1 MKKVVLGRGLDAL
14 IPTESTKQVDDRKFK
29 TVVLDRIAPNPM
41 QPRRDFDDEALQ
53 QLAASLTRDGVMQPL
68 VVVQNGSTF
77 TIIAGERRFRAA
89 RLAGL
94 NEVPVVVMKDIDE
107 GRMLELALIENLQ
120 REDLNAIEAAE
131 AYRSLME
138 KCNHTQSELASHVGK
153 SRTAVANAIRLLL
166 LPESIKQLVR
176 AGRLSEGHART
187 MLALDNEVEMLHL
200 ARRIEEE
207 SMSVRDVERH
217 TTRVRRRPA
226 TRRRVPAIAEMESYL
241 KQLMGT
247 SVRIVTG
254 RKKGRIE
261 IEYYGTD
268 DLNRL
273 LEMFQKLG

>member
-14 IPTESTKQVDDRKFK
+14 IPTESTTGVDDRKLR
-29 TVVLDRIAPNPM
+29 TVALDRIAPNPM
-41 QPRRDFDDEALQ
+41 QPRRDFNDETLQ
-53 QLAASLTRDGVMQPL
+53 QLADSLTRNGIMQPL
-68 VVVQNGSTF
+68 VVVQNGSAF

-94 NEVPVVVMKDIDE
+94 EEVPVVVMEDIDE
-107 GRMLELALIENLQ
+107 GRMLELALVENLQ

-138 KCNHTQSELASHVGK
+138 KCDHTQSELAARVGK
-153 SRTAVANAIRLLL
+153 SRAAIANAMRLLA
-166 LPESIKQLVR
+166 LPDSIKQLVR
-176 AGRLSEGHART
+176 SGRLSEGHART

-207 SMSVRDVERH
+207 SMSVRDLERL
-217 TTRVRRRPA
+217 TTKVRRRPA

-261 IEYYGTD
+261 IEYYGID

>member
-1 MKKVVLGRGLDAL
+1 MKKMVLGRGLDAL
-14 IPTESTKQVDDRKFK
+14 IPTESTTSGGDRKLR
-29 TVVLDRIAPNPM
+29 TVALDRIAPNPM
-41 QPRRDFDDEALQ
+41 QPRRDFNDQALQ
-53 QLAASLTRDGVMQPL
+53 QLADSLTANGLMQPL
-68 VVVQNGSTF
+68 VVTQHGSTF

-89 RLAGL
+89 HLAGL
-94 NEVPVVVMKDIDE
+94 TEVSVVVMEDVDE
-107 GRMLELALIENLQ
+107 GRMLELALVENLQ
-120 REDLNAIEAAE
+120 REDLNPIETAA

-138 KCNHTQSELASHVGK
+138 KCDYTQSEVAARVGK
-153 SRTAVANAIRLLL
+153 SRAAIANAMRLLS
-166 LPESIKQLVR
+166 LPESIKQLVC

-187 MLALDNEVEMLHL
+187 MLALDNEDEMLHL

-207 SMSVRDVERH
+207 SLSVRAVERH

-226 TRRRVPAIAEMESYL
+226 TRRRVPAIVEIESYFKRL
-241 KQLMGT
+241 LGT

-273 LEMFQKLG
+273 LELFQKIG